1 MHRNV
6 ETLIRKSL
14 LDSHQMSHSN
24 QVLDLSCLVMA
35 IYFRRCCVLVPL
47 PMLGLHI
54 IILLRWKIDT
64 GIVVIKPLNTNMT
77 KAWRWKHECLGLA
90 RGPQKAGSGH
100 HCLDRYLLSLFRP
113 HFVCQT
119 FSSICSYL
127 PVPPPWESV
136 LKMTQDMGT
145 IWSHQVEFVWLS

>member
-1 MHRNV
+1 MPSDTLFGDDLNCICFDHPNRETAMLSRWLGWAGVHRNV

-35 IYFRRCCVLVPL
+35 IYFRRCCVLVAL

-77 KAWRWKHECLGLA
+77 KA
-90 RGPQKAGSGH
+90 
-100 HCLDRYLLSLFRP
+100 
-113 HFVCQT
+113 
-119 FSSICSYL
+119 
-127 PVPPPWESV
+127 
-136 LKMTQDMGT
+136 
-145 IWSHQVEFVWLS
+145 